1 MEEVG
6 IIKLFTEYAFT
17 QGVLGFTTLL
27 FLCLFLLSHH
37 GRGKDRKRYDSD
49 IAHMRKEF
57 EALTEKR
64 LAEYQKVIDAI
75 TDLTATQK
83 IQFAVQANVAQ
94 VKERA

>member
-27 FLCLFLLSHH
+27 FLGLFLLSQH

-49 IAHMRKEF
+49 VAHMRKEF

-64 LAEYQKVIDAI
+64 VVEYQKIIDAI
-75 TDLTATQK
+75 TDFTATQK
-83 IQFAVQANVAQ
+83 VQFAVQAK
-94 VKERA
+94 KEMA

>member
-1 MEEVG
+1 VEEVG

-17 QGVLGFTTLL
+17 QGVLGFTTVL
-27 FLCLFLLSHH
+27 FLALFLLSQY

-49 IAHMRKEF
+49 VAQMRKEF

-64 LAEYQKVIDAI
+64 LAEYQKVIDVI

-83 IQFAVQANVAQ
+83 LQFAVQANVLQA
-94 VKERA
+94 KERA